1 MSTKNAR
8 ILGIRLDE
16 KTDERL
22 RRFEAATLIEGVSL
36 ARAALIASLDSY
48 EANESLTLPLKI
60 VSSTQHQKS
69 PSQTGAD
76 LVKPPAWTPPTSR
89 VHLVASTSRSRA
101 SAPAAE
107 IANIVPLPAQHV
119 VSLNESAKPAPI
131 PARDETL
138 GAFPKPSRK
147 PRAKNRDS

>member
-22 RRFEAATLIEGVSL
+22 RRFEDATLIEGVSL

-69 PSQTGAD
+69 LSQTEVD
-76 LVKPPAWTPPTSR
+76 LVKPPAWTPTTNR
-89 VHLVASTSRSRA
+89 VQTAVSTSLSHA
-101 SAPAAE
+101 AEPDAE
-107 IANIVPLPAQHV
+107 IANIVKLPAQHV
-119 VSLNESAKPAPI
+119 VSLNESAKTAPI
-131 PARDETL
+131 PARDEAL
-138 GAFPKPSRK
+138 GAFPKPARKLRRTRPSR
-147 PRAKNRDS
+147 